1 MPEISHPPQAPE
13 PLLSAQ
19 DLRKAYG
26 ERQAVDSVSLQLR
39 AGELLALLGPNGAG
53 KSTTLS
59 MLCGL
64 LKPDAGQLAMAGG
77 GVSAQRIGLVPQEIA
92 LFEELSAARNVA
104 LFGAL
109 YGLTRAQ
116 LHERVPRVLAQVG
129 LAERAQDRA
138 ATFSGGMKRRLNIA
152 CALVHAPELLLLD
165 EPTAGVDPH
174 SRNAIFDTLEALK
187 RDGMALIYTTHYMEE
202 AERLADRIVI
212 VDHGRVVA
220 DGTLAGLLQ
229 HLPAAQRLRLD
240 VAGAPD
246 LDALRGLPGV
256 RSVALARPGR
266 LELGVDELAGAAQ
279 RVLQALAA
287 QGVRVEQI
295 DSGRATLE
303 DVFLH
308 LTGRA
313 LRD

>member
-1 MPEISHPPQAPE
+1 MQT
-13 PLLSAQ
+13 LLEASA
-19 DLRKAYG
+19 LAKAYG
-26 ERQAVDSVSLQLR
+26 PRPAVRAVSLQLR

-64 LKPDAGQLAMAGG
+64 TAPDQGRVAGLEAR
-77 GVSAQRIGLVPQEIA
+77 RIGLVPQEIA
-92 LFEELSAARNVA
+92 LFEELGAARNVA

-109 YGLTRAQ
+109 YGLSRAQ
-116 LHERVPRVLAQVG
+116 LAERVPQVLAQVG
-129 LAERAQDRA
+129 LAERAQDRPQ
-138 ATFSGGMKRRLNIA
+138 TFSGGMKRRLNIA
-152 CALVHAPELLLLD
+152 CALVHDPAVLLLD

-174 SRNAIFDTLEALK
+174 SRNAIFEILEALK
-187 RDGMALIYTTHYMEE
+187 RQGKALLYTTHYMEE

-212 VDHGRVVA
+212 VDQGQVVA
-220 DGTLAGLLQ
+220 EGTLPELLQ
-229 HLPAAQRLRLD
+229 RLPATARLRLD
-240 VAGAPD
+240 LQGKPQ
-246 LDALRGLPGV
+246 LEALRALPGL
-256 RSVALARPGR
+256 RSLHQPHSGQ
-266 LELGVDELAGAAQ
+266 LEVGVDELATGT
-279 RVLQALAA
+279 VLLLEALTA
-287 QGVRVEQI
+287 QGVRVRQI

>member
-1 MPEISHPPQAPE
+1 MQT
-13 PLLSAQ
+13 LLEASA
-19 DLRKAYG
+19 LAKAYG
-26 ERQAVDSVSLQLR
+26 PRPAVRAVSLQLR

-64 LKPDAGQLAMAGG
+64 TTPDQGRVAGLEAR
-77 GVSAQRIGLVPQEIA
+77 RIGLVPQEIA

-109 YGLTRAQ
+109 YGLSRAQ
-116 LHERVPRVLAQVG
+116 LAERVPQVLAQVG
-129 LAERAQDRA
+129 LAERAQDRPQ
-138 ATFSGGMKRRLNIA
+138 TFSGGMKRRLNIA
-152 CALVHAPELLLLD
+152 CALVHDPAVLLLD

-174 SRNAIFDTLEALK
+174 SRNAIFEILEALK
-187 RDGMALIYTTHYMEE
+187 RQGKALLYTTHYMEE

-212 VDHGRVVA
+212 VDQGQVVA
-220 DGTLAGLLQ
+220 EGTLPELLQ
-229 HLPAAQRLRLD
+229 RLPATARLRLD
-240 VAGAPD
+240 LQGKPQ
-246 LDALRGLPGV
+246 LEALRALPGL
-256 RSVALARPGR
+256 SSLHQPHSGQ
-266 LELGVDELAGAAQ
+266 LEVGVDELATGTVLLLGA
-279 RVLQALAA
+279 LTA
-287 QGVRVEQI
+287 QGVRVRQI

>member
-1 MPEISHPPQAPE
+1 MQT
-13 PLLSAQ
+13 LLEASA
-19 DLRKAYG
+19 LAKAYG
-26 ERQAVDSVSLQLR
+26 PRPAVRAVSLQLR

-64 LKPDAGQLAMAGG
+64 TTPDQGRVAGLEAR
-77 GVSAQRIGLVPQEIA
+77 RIGLVPQEIA
-92 LFEELSAARNVA
+92 LFEELGAARNVA

-109 YGLTRAQ
+109 YGLSRAQ
-116 LHERVPRVLAQVG
+116 LAERVPQVLAQVG
-129 LAERAQDRA
+129 LAERAQDRPQ
-138 ATFSGGMKRRLNIA
+138 TFSGGMKRRLNIA
-152 CALVHAPELLLLD
+152 CALVHDPAVLLLD

-174 SRNAIFDTLEALK
+174 SRNAIFEILEALK
-187 RDGMALIYTTHYMEE
+187 RQGKALLYTTHYMEE

-212 VDHGRVVA
+212 VDQGQVVA
-220 DGTLAGLLQ
+220 EGTLPELLQ
-229 HLPAAQRLRLD
+229 RLPATARLRLD
-240 VAGAPD
+240 LQGKPQ
-246 LDALRGLPGV
+246 LEALRALPGL
-256 RSVALARPGR
+256 RSLHQPHSGQ
-266 LELGVDELAGAAQ
+266 LEVGVDELATGT
-279 RVLQALAA
+279 VLLLEALTA
-287 QGVRVEQI
+287 QGVRVRQI

>member
-1 MPEISHPPQAPE
+1 MQT
-13 PLLSAQ
+13 LLEASA
-19 DLRKAYG
+19 LAKAYG
-26 ERQAVDSVSLQLR
+26 PRPAVRAVSLQLR

-64 LKPDAGQLAMAGG
+64 TAPDQGRVAGLEAR
-77 GVSAQRIGLVPQEIA
+77 RIGLVPQEIA
-92 LFEELSAARNVA
+92 LFEELGAARNVA

-109 YGLTRAQ
+109 YGLSRAQ
-116 LHERVPRVLAQVG
+116 LAERVPQVLAQVG
-129 LAERAQDRA
+129 LAERAQDRPQ
-138 ATFSGGMKRRLNIA
+138 TFSGGMKRRLNIA
-152 CALVHAPELLLLD
+152 CALVHDPAVLLLD

-174 SRNAIFDTLEALK
+174 SRNAIFEILEALK
-187 RDGMALIYTTHYMEE
+187 RQGKALLYTTHYMEE

-212 VDHGRVVA
+212 VDQGQVVA
-220 DGTLAGLLQ
+220 EGTLPELLQ
-229 HLPAAQRLRLD
+229 RLPATARLRLD
-240 VAGAPD
+240 LQGKPQ
-246 LDALRGLPGV
+246 LEALRALPGL
-256 RSVALARPGR
+256 SSLHQPHSGQ
-266 LELGVDELAGAAQ
+266 LEVGVDELATGT
-279 RVLQALAA
+279 VLLLEALTA
-287 QGVRVEQI
+287 QGVRVRQI

>member
-1 MPEISHPPQAPE
+1 MQT
-13 PLLSAQ
+13 LLEASA
-19 DLRKAYG
+19 LAKAYG
-26 ERQAVDSVSLQLR
+26 PRPAVRAVSLQLR

-64 LKPDAGQLAMAGG
+64 TAPDQGRVAGLEAR
-77 GVSAQRIGLVPQEIA
+77 RIGLVPQEIA
-92 LFEELSAARNVA
+92 LFEELGAARNVA

-109 YGLTRAQ
+109 YGLSRAQ
-116 LHERVPRVLAQVG
+116 LAERVPQVLAQVG
-129 LAERAQDRA
+129 LAERAQDRPQ
-138 ATFSGGMKRRLNIA
+138 TFSGGMKRRLNIA
-152 CALVHAPELLLLD
+152 CALVHDPAVLLLD

-174 SRNAIFDTLEALK
+174 SRNAIFEILEALK
-187 RDGMALIYTTHYMEE
+187 RQGKALLYTTHYMEE

-212 VDHGRVVA
+212 VDQGQVVA
-220 DGTLAGLLQ
+220 EGTLPELLQ
-229 HLPAAQRLRLD
+229 RLPATARLRLD
-240 VAGAPD
+240 LQGKPQ
-246 LDALRGLPGV
+246 LEALRALPGL
-256 RSVALARPGR
+256 SSLHQPHSGQ
-266 LELGVDELAGAAQ
+266 LEVGVDELATDT
-279 RVLQALAA
+279 VLLLEALTA
-287 QGVRVEQI
+287 QGVRVRQI

>member
-1 MPEISHPPQAPE
+1 MQT
-13 PLLSAQ
+13 LLEASA
-19 DLRKAYG
+19 LAKAYG
-26 ERQAVDSVSLQLR
+26 PRPAVRAVSLQLR

-64 LKPDAGQLAMAGG
+64 TAPDQGRVAGLEAR
-77 GVSAQRIGLVPQEIA
+77 RIGLVPQEIA
-92 LFEELSAARNVA
+92 LFEELGAARNVA

-109 YGLTRAQ
+109 YGLSRAQ
-116 LHERVPRVLAQVG
+116 LAERVPQVLAQVG
-129 LAERAQDRA
+129 LAERAQDRPQ
-138 ATFSGGMKRRLNIA
+138 TFSGGMKRRLNIA
-152 CALVHAPELLLLD
+152 CALVHDPAVLLLD

-174 SRNAIFDTLEALK
+174 SRNAIFEILEALK
-187 RDGMALIYTTHYMEE
+187 RQGKALLYTTHYMEE

-212 VDHGRVVA
+212 VDQGQVVA
-220 DGTLAGLLQ
+220 EGTLPELLQ
-229 HLPAAQRLRLD
+229 RLPAAARLRLNLQ
-240 VAGAPD
+240 GKPQ
-246 LDALRGLPGV
+246 LEALRALPGL
-256 RSVALARPGR
+256 SSLHQPHSGQ
-266 LELGVDELAGAAQ
+266 LEVGVDELATGT
-279 RVLQALAA
+279 VLLLEALTA
-287 QGVRVEQI
+287 QGVRVRQI

>member
-1 MPEISHPPQAPE
+1 MQT
-13 PLLSAQ
+13 LLEASA
-19 DLRKAYG
+19 LAKAYG
-26 ERQAVDSVSLQLR
+26 PRPAVRAVSLQLR

-64 LKPDAGQLAMAGG
+64 TAPDQGRVAGLEAR
-77 GVSAQRIGLVPQEIA
+77 RIGLVPQEIA

-109 YGLTRAQ
+109 YGLSRAQ
-116 LHERVPRVLAQVG
+116 LAERVPQVLAQVG
-129 LAERAQDRA
+129 LAERAQDRPQ
-138 ATFSGGMKRRLNIA
+138 TFSGGMKRRLNIA
-152 CALVHAPELLLLD
+152 CALVHDPAVLLLD

-174 SRNAIFDTLEALK
+174 SRNAIFEILEALK
-187 RDGMALIYTTHYMEE
+187 RQGKALLYTTHYMEE

-212 VDHGRVVA
+212 VDQGQVVA
-220 DGTLAGLLQ
+220 EGTLPELLQ
-229 HLPAAQRLRLD
+229 RLPATARLRLD
-240 VAGAPD
+240 LQGKPQ
-246 LDALRGLPGV
+246 LEALRALPGL
-256 RSVALARPGR
+256 RSLHQPHSGQ
-266 LELGVDELAGAAQ
+266 LEVGVDELATGT
-279 RVLQALAA
+279 VLLLEALTA
-287 QGVRVEQI
+287 QGVRVRQI
-295 DSGRATLE
+295 DSGRATLK

>member
-1 MPEISHPPQAPE
+1 MQT
-13 PLLSAQ
+13 LLEASA
-19 DLRKAYG
+19 LAKAYG
-26 ERQAVDSVSLQLR
+26 PRPAVRAVSLQLR

-64 LKPDAGQLAMAGG
+64 TTPDQGRVAGLEAR
-77 GVSAQRIGLVPQEIA
+77 RIGLVPQEIA
-92 LFEELSAARNVA
+92 LFEELGAARNVA

-109 YGLTRAQ
+109 YGLSRAQ
-116 LHERVPRVLAQVG
+116 LAERVPQVLAQVG
-129 LAERAQDRA
+129 LAERAQDRPQ
-138 ATFSGGMKRRLNIA
+138 TFSGGMKRRLNIA
-152 CALVHAPELLLLD
+152 CALVHDPAVLLLD

-174 SRNAIFDTLEALK
+174 SRNAIFEILEALK
-187 RDGMALIYTTHYMEE
+187 RQGKALLYTTHYMEE

-212 VDHGRVVA
+212 VDQGQVVA
-220 DGTLAGLLQ
+220 EGTLPELLQ
-229 HLPAAQRLRLD
+229 RLPATARLRLD
-240 VAGAPD
+240 LQGKPQ
-246 LDALRGLPGV
+246 LEALRALPGL
-256 RSVALARPGR
+256 SSLHQPHSGQ
-266 LELGVDELAGAAQ
+266 LEVGVDELATGT
-279 RVLQALAA
+279 VLLLEALTA
-287 QGVRVEQI
+287 QGVRVRQI

>member
-1 MPEISHPPQAPE
+1 MQT
-13 PLLSAQ
+13 LLEASA
-19 DLRKAYG
+19 LAKAYG
-26 ERQAVDSVSLQLR
+26 PRPAVRAVSLQLR

-64 LKPDAGQLAMAGG
+64 TTPDQGRVAGLEAR
-77 GVSAQRIGLVPQEIA
+77 RIGLVPQEIA
-92 LFEELSAARNVA
+92 LFEELGAARNVA

-109 YGLTRAQ
+109 YGLSRAQ
-116 LHERVPRVLAQVG
+116 LAERVPQVLAQVG
-129 LAERAQDRA
+129 LAERAQDRPQ
-138 ATFSGGMKRRLNIA
+138 TFSGGMKRRLNIA
-152 CALVHAPELLLLD
+152 CALVHDPAVLLLD

-174 SRNAIFDTLEALK
+174 SRNAIFEILEALK
-187 RDGMALIYTTHYMEE
+187 RQGKALLYTTHYMEE

-212 VDHGRVVA
+212 VDQGQVVA
-220 DGTLAGLLQ
+220 EGTLPELLQ
-229 HLPAAQRLRLD
+229 RLPATARLRLD
-240 VAGAPD
+240 LQGKPQ
-246 LDALRGLPGV
+246 LEALRALPGL
-256 RSVALARPGR
+256 SSLHQPHSGQ
-266 LELGVDELAGAAQ
+266 LEVGVDELATGTVLLLGA
-279 RVLQALAA
+279 LTA
-287 QGVRVEQI
+287 QGVRVRQI